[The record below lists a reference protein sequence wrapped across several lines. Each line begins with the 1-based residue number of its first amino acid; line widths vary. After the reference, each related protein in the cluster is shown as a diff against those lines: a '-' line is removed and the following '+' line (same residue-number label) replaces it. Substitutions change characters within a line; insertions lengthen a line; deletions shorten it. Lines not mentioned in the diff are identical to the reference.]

1 MRYAFGLEQVLY
13 MGLLGGSVVMKSP
26 ANAGDARDTG
36 LIPGSGGSPRVV
48 NCNRLQYSCLG
59 NTTDRGAWWVHGVAK
74 TQTEL
79 SAVQYYA
86 YNDRMQI

>member
-13 MGLLGGSVVMKSP
+13 TGLLGGSVVMKSP

-48 NCNRLQYSCLG
+48 NCNLL
-59 NTTDRGAWWVHGVAK
+59 
-74 TQTEL
+74 
-79 SAVQYYA
+79 
-86 YNDRMQI
+86 